1 MSSNLLLKSGAARP
15 AIAGLTLATLLL
27 AGCATSSPA
36 YHSYIMQGQI
46 LSIDGDTLSVCVGE
60 REGAAVGQVLEVV
73 RHVPRP
79 SSPKASTPTFRRD
92 EIGSVRIVSL
102 FDEHYATAQIVS
114 GKPQV
119 NDSVELER
127 K

>member
-27 AGCATSSPA
+27 AGCATSSPT
-36 YHSYIMQGQI
+36 YQSYIMQGQI

-60 REGAAVGQVLEVV
+60 REGAAVGQVLDVV

-79 SSPKASTPTFRRD
+79 SSPKATTPAFRRE